1 MYSPKQ
7 MQKFFQFIIGI
18 LSLLVL
24 SNNGFA
30 QGLPAKD
37 SVDQI
42 NVKLIGIFNQKTP
55 QKYKIRDIKVVGNQN
70 FDENLLLSLSTL
82 NIGDDVTM
90 PGGDNFAK
98 AIHKLMDQ
106 NYFSDV
112 SVYLTDVQDNQID
125 VEINV
130 VERPRLSKFNFTGV
144 RKSDNDELSGKTG
157 LLPNRVVTENMKITA
172 VEGIKKYYAEKGFQD
187 VKVTIKEQK
196 DATRRNNLLLEFVV
210 DKGPKVRINNI
221 NFGGNLVDETKL
233 KKSLKEIHEKS
244 RLTLFPI
251 NDKPMILKTNP
262 YTVADYLRENGY
274 LTFTKTRKVLN
285 PYARFSLSSAK
296 FDPKKYDESKDNL
309 LNFYNSLGFRDA
321 VVERDTVYHNNAGNL
336 NIDMQVKE
344 GHKYYFGNITWRGN
358 TRYPDSLLSAILNIK
373 KGAIYNREVL
383 YNKLGKTQT
392 AEGGDI
398 SGLYQDDGY
407 LFFAVDPIETA
418 VYNDTIDYEIRLRE
432 GPQATIKTIR
442 IAGNEKTKD
451 FVVRREIRTVPGDKF
466 SRSLL
471 IRSQRE
477 ISQLN
482 YFDQEK
488 IKIDPIPNSEDG
500 TVDINYGVEEKSS
513 DQLELSAGWG
523 GYIGLT
529 GTLGVTFNNF
539 SSRNLFKKSAWD
551 PLPMGDGQKLSIRV
565 QSNGKAFRSI
575 NTSFTEPWFG
585 GVRRNSLSVSVFNT
599 KYGQSINALTGM
611 YDINAADNQYI
622 STTGATVTFSRQLT
636 WPDDYFSFS
645 SGLNFTRY
653 TLKNYAIDPYN
664 LPNFDNGNVNNF
676 NIRLALQRTSVDQPL
691 FPRTGS
697 TFLLSAQ
704 LTPPYS
710 LINPSVNTGANQ
722 FELLEYHKWR
732 FNGEWFIPLGKPA
745 GEDRNKQFVLR
756 FAAKYGFLGRYNSE
770 LTISPFE
777 RFQLGDAGL
786 SNQFALLG
794 YDIIAQRGYP
804 VYQSSNPKINPDQQ
818 NASQHFT
825 IFNKYAMEIRYP
837 LSLAASSTIYA
848 LGFFE
853 AANGWYS
860 MKDYNPFEL
869 RRSVGVGMRFYLPM
883 FGLLG
888 FDYGIG
894 IDRLNANNA
903 LKDAGRFTFMLGFE
917 PE

>member
-442 IAGNEKTKD
+442 
-451 FVVRREIRTVPGDKF
+451 
-466 SRSLL
+466 S
-471 IRSQRE
+471 
-477 ISQLN
+477 
-482 YFDQEK
+482 
-488 IKIDPIPNSEDG
+488 
-500 TVDINYGVEEKSS
+500 
-513 DQLELSAGWG
+513 
-523 GYIGLT
+523 
-529 GTLGVTFNNF
+529 
-539 SSRNLFKKSAWD
+539 FKKS
-551 PLPMGDGQKLSIRV
+551 
-565 QSNGKAFRSI
+565 
-575 NTSFTEPWFG
+575 
-585 GVRRNSLSVSVFNT
+585 
-599 KYGQSINALTGM
+599 
-611 YDINAADNQYI
+611 
-622 STTGATVTFSRQLT
+622 
-636 WPDDYFSFS
+636 
-645 SGLNFTRY
+645 
-653 TLKNYAIDPYN
+653 
-664 LPNFDNGNVNNF
+664 
-676 NIRLALQRTSVDQPL
+676 
-691 FPRTGS
+691 
-697 TFLLSAQ
+697 
-704 LTPPYS
+704 
-710 LINPSVNTGANQ
+710 
-722 FELLEYHKWR
+722 
-732 FNGEWFIPLGKPA
+732 
-745 GEDRNKQFVLR
+745 
-756 FAAKYGFLGRYNSE
+756 
-770 LTISPFE
+770 
-777 RFQLGDAGL
+777 
-786 SNQFALLG
+786 
-794 YDIIAQRGYP
+794 
-804 VYQSSNPKINPDQQ
+804 
-818 NASQHFT
+818 
-825 IFNKYAMEIRYP
+825 
-837 LSLAASSTIYA
+837 
-848 LGFFE
+848 
-853 AANGWYS
+853 
-860 MKDYNPFEL
+860 
-869 RRSVGVGMRFYLPM
+869 
-883 FGLLG
+883 
-888 FDYGIG
+888 
-894 IDRLNANNA
+894 
-903 LKDAGRFTFMLGFE
+903 
-917 PE
+917 